1 MTFLIRF
8 VAFIAGLTVFLSPPA
23 VLAEEP
29 DTATDTETPATED
42 PAEVPAAEETASAA
56 KVDVRVDGIRDSRLS
71 ENVRIYL
78 DAMDKNEADGSERHQ
93 YLLRESIAKALR
105 VFGYY
110 NSKIYFDLQPR
121 AGKKDL
127 LVASVD
133 VGEPVRIDGTD
144 IEISGEAAEDEA
156 FQKLSRNVPQKGA
169 VLEHEAYDDYKSSLE
184 KLARQRGYFDA
195 DFPVHELQVM
205 PSTNQGWWRLV
216 FNSGQRYHY
225 GEISF
230 RGSQIREDYLRNILK
245 IKSGDPYLINDVS
258 GMTSDYSS
266 SNWFQS
272 VLVKPTLHE
281 DSKLVDL
288 EVLLRPRKKN
298 SMELGIGYGS
308 DSGPH
313 TQIGWTRPWINSR
326 GHSLRS
332 NLYLSSPKQNF
343 EATYKMPLLKNP
355 LNYYYE
361 FSTGFEHEDDTET
374 DTKSTAA
381 TVAALRFWNH
391 PTGWQYSTGLRARYD
406 KFTQADVNENTLL
419 IYPTATVSRSRISG
433 GAFARRADIISA
445 TVDLG
450 RKMWASDVDFFR
462 IRANAGWIKTFATNH
477 RFLTRADIGYL
488 HTNEFH
494 RIPPALRFF
503 AGGDRSVRGYGY
515 KKIAPKDQ
523 RNGKL
528 LGGSRLVTG
537 TLEYQYQV
545 VKDWWAA
552 TFFDAGFAANTFS
565 TDELRYGAGVGV
577 RWASPVGPIKFDIAT
592 PVRDKDDS
600 KNIQFYIGLGT
611 EL

>member
-1 MTFLIRF
+1 MTFFIRF
-8 VAFIAGLTVFLSPPA
+8 AALITVFFTLLYPSAAPADEADAENSVSEEQIVPPSI
-23 VLAEEP
+23 EEP
-29 DTATDTETPATED
+29 T
-42 PAEVPAAEETASAA
+42 SAA
-56 KVDVRVDGIRDSRLS
+56 KVDIRVDGIQRARLS

-78 DAMDKNEADGSERHQ
+78 DSMDKNEADGSERHQ
-93 YLLRESIAKALR
+93 YLLRENISKALR

-121 AGKKDL
+121 AGQKDL
-127 LVASVD
+127 LIASVD
-133 VGEPVRIDGTD
+133 VGEPVRIDSTD

-156 FQKLSRNVPQKGA
+156 FRKLNKNVPEKGA
-169 VLEHEAYDDYKSSLE
+169 VLEHEVYDDYKSSLE

-195 DFPVHELQVM
+195 EFPVHELQVM
-205 PSTNQGWWRLV
+205 PSTNQGWWHLV

-225 GEISF
+225 GDISF
-230 RGSQIREDYLRNILK
+230 HGSQIREDYLRNILT
-245 IKSGDPYLINDVS
+245 IESGDPYLINDVS
-258 GMTSDYSS
+258 GMTGDYSS

-272 VLVKPTLHE
+272 VLVRPTLHE
-281 DSKLVDL
+281 DTKLVDL

-326 GHSLRS
+326 GHSLHS
-332 NLYLSSPKQNF
+332 NLYLSSPRQNF

-361 FSTGFEHEDDTET
+361 FSAGFEHEDDTKT

-391 PTGWQYSTGLRARYD
+391 PTGWRYSAGLRARYD
-406 KFTQADVNENTLL
+406 NFTQAGIDEKTLL
-419 IYPTATVSRSRISG
+419 IYPTTTVSRSRISG
-433 GAFARRADIISA
+433 GTFADRADTISV

-450 RKMWASDVDFFR
+450 RKMWASDVNFFR
-462 IRANAGWIKTFATNH
+462 IRANAGWIKTFAVNH
-477 RFLTRADIGYL
+477 RFLTRGDIGYL
-488 HTNEFH
+488 HTNEFN

-528 LGGSRLVTG
+528 LGGSRLATG
-537 TLEYQYQV
+537 SLEYQYQV

-552 TFFDAGFAANTFS
+552 TFFDAGFAANKFAG
-565 TDELRYGAGVGV
+565 DELRYGAGIGV